1 MNNRVLFILYNNED
15 DKGEYFMSEETQ
27 VQETP
32 AQTETPSVTVN
43 DLANI
48 YAIIDLASKRG
59 AFQASEL
66 SAVGSV
72 ANKVKAFVD
81 HVQAQQAQAAE
92 AQAAAAEPVEG

>member
-1 MNNRVLFILYNNED
+1 MT
-15 DKGEYFMSEETQ
+15 KGEILMSEETQ
-27 VQETP
+27 APEAQAETP
-32 AQTETPSVTVN
+32 AVTVN
-43 DLANI
+43 DLANV

-81 HVQAQQAQAAE
+81 HIQ
-92 AQAAAAEPVEG
+92 AQAAAAEEAAAEAPAEG

>member
-1 MNNRVLFILYNNED
+1 
-15 DKGEYFMSEETQ
+15 MSEETQ
-27 VQETP
+27 ASAE
-32 AQTETPSVTVN
+32 AAAPSVTVN
-43 DLANI
+43 DLANV

-81 HVQAQQAQAAE
+81 HVQAQQAEAE
-92 AQAAAAEPVEG
+92 AAAEGAEAPAEG

>member
-1 MNNRVLFILYNNED
+1 
-15 DKGEYFMSEETQ
+15 MSEETQ
-27 VQETP
+27 AAP
-32 AQTETPSVTVN
+32 AAEAQAEAPNVTVN
-43 DLANI
+43 DLANV

-81 HVQAQQAQAAE
+81 HIQAQSAAAQEAE
-92 AQAAAAEPVEG
+92 APAEEAAS

>member
-1 MNNRVLFILYNNED
+1 
-15 DKGEYFMSEETQ
+15 MSEETQ
-27 VQETP
+27 AP
-32 AQTETPSVTVN
+32 AAEAAPKVTVN
-43 DLANI
+43 ELVNV

-81 HVQAQQAQAAE
+81 HVQTQKA
-92 AQAAAAEPVEG
+92 